1 MARLDRM
8 ALNLWRHKTG
18 EKQDSMNPEGG
29 SLVSYFTGNTQPEL
43 NFAIRTKVFLN
54 NDVVTSTG
62 SAAGDLGIKNA
73 LIVTGSVTAGSE
85 GFAKLTESLRS
96 AGIESVLW
104 DRCEPEA
111 PEMTVSAC
119 AEAYREA
126 RCDGIIALGGG
137 SSMDTAKMAG
147 CIVGGG
153 GSIREYD
160 SMTQERQVPDNPP
173 PLICIPTTAGTG
185 SEVTSMAVFTHAGD
199 SSKRVVTGANLCPNV
214 ALVDPL
220 LSYSMPP
227 DLTAATGMDAFNH
240 SIEAY
245 LSTLSNPISDSLAL
259 YAMELV
265 AEFLPGVVK
274 DGHDEEAR
282 ANMSVAATMAGMA
295 ISHAMPHFAHAIGHV
310 LGARLKLSHG
320 VACSLVLPGGLRK
333 IKDAQPDKFQKIA
346 RALGLPVGDY
356 ADEKETAAAAIAAIE
371 SMIREIGLPT
381 LEEVI
386 AECNGELSEMAFAST
401 MEPSMMFSPVLFS
414 EEDIMEILGLQT
426 RQ

>member
-1 MARLDRM
+1 M
-8 ALNLWRHKTG
+8 ALNMWRHEIG
-18 EKQDSMNPEGG
+18 ERQDSTNPEGG

-43 NFAIRTKVFLN
+43 NFAIRTKLFLN

-73 LIVTGSVTAGSE
+73 LIVTGPVTARSE

-96 AGIESVLW
+96 AGIEPVVW
-104 DRCEPEA
+104 DRSEPEA
-111 PEMTVSAC
+111 PEITVSAC

-126 RCDGIIALGGG
+126 GCDGIIALGGG

-160 SMTQERQVPDNPP
+160 SMTQERQVPDNLPP
-173 PLICIPTTAGTG
+173 VICIPTTAGTG
-185 SEVTSMAVFTHAGD
+185 SEVTSMAVFTRADD

-265 AEFLPGVVK
+265 AEFLPRVVK
-274 DGHDEEAR
+274 DGQDEEAR

-295 ISHAMPHFAHAIGHV
+295 INHAMPHFAHAIGHV
-310 LGARLKLSHG
+310 LGARLKLPHG

-333 IKDAQPDKFQKIA
+333 IRDAQPDKFQKIA
-346 RALGLPVGDY
+346 RALGLPVGNY
-356 ADEKETAAAAIAAIE
+356 ASGEETADAAIAAIE
-371 SMIREIGLPT
+371 SMILETGLPK

-386 AECNGELSEMAFAST
+386 GECNGELSELAVAST

-414 EEDIMEILGLQT
+414 EGDIMEILGMQA
-426 RQ
+426 R

>member
-1 MARLDRM
+1 
-8 ALNLWRHKTG
+8 
-18 EKQDSMNPEGG
+18 
-29 SLVSYFTGNTQPEL
+29 VSYFTGNTQPEL
-43 NFAIRTKVFLN
+43 NFAIRTELFLN
-54 NDVVTSTG
+54 DDVVTSTG
-62 SAAGDLGIKNA
+62 SVASDLEIKNA
-73 LIVTGSVTAGSE
+73 LIVTGPVTAKSE
-85 GFAKLTESLRS
+85 GLAKVTESLRS
-96 AGIESVLW
+96 AGIEHAVW
-104 DRCEPEA
+104 DKVEPEA

-119 AEAYREA
+119 AEAYRDA
-126 RCDGIIALGGG
+126 GCDGIIAIGGG

-160 SMTQERQVPDNPP
+160 SMTQERQAPDNPP

-185 SEVTSMAVFTHAGD
+185 SEVTSMAVFTHADD
-199 SSKRVVTGANLCPNV
+199 SSKRVVTGASLCPDV

-227 DLTAATGMDAFNH
+227 GLTAATGMDAFSH

-245 LSTLSNPISDSLAL
+245 LSTLSNPISDSLSL

-265 AEFLPGVVK
+265 AEFLPRAVK
-274 DGHDEEAR
+274 DGRDEEAR

-295 ISHAMPHFAHAIGHV
+295 INHAMPHFAHAIGHV
-310 LGARLKLSHG
+310 LGARLGLPHG

-333 IKDAQPDKFQKIA
+333 IRDAQLDKFQKIA

-356 ADEKETAAAAIAAIE
+356 ADEEETADAAIAAIE
-371 SMIREIGLPT
+371 SMILEAGLPK
-381 LEEVI
+381 LHEVI
-386 AECNGELSEMAFAST
+386 RECNGELLELAVAST

-414 EEDIMEILGLQT
+414 EEDIMEILGMQA
-426 RQ
+426 

>member
-1 MARLDRM
+1 M
-8 ALNLWRHKTG
+8 
-18 EKQDSMNPEGG
+18 
-29 SLVSYFTGNTQPEL
+29 SYFTGNTQPEL

-62 SAAGDLGIKNA
+62 SAASDLGIKNA
-73 LIVTGSVTAGSE
+73 LIVTGPVTAKSE
-85 GFAKLTESLRS
+85 GLAKAAESLRG
-96 AGIESVLW
+96 AGIEHVVW
-104 DRCEPEA
+104 DGCEPDSPEA
-111 PEMTVSAC
+111 TVAAC
-119 AEAYREA
+119 AEAYRDA
-126 RCDGIIALGGG
+126 GCDGAIAIGGG
-137 SSMDTAKMAG
+137 SSMDTAKMAN

-160 SMTQERQVPDNPP
+160 SMAQERQVPDNAP

-185 SEVTSMAVFTHAGD
+185 SEVTSLAVFTHADD
-199 SSKRVVTGANLCPNV
+199 SSKRVVTDAKLCPDV

-265 AEFLPGVVK
+265 AEFLPRVVK
-274 DGHDEEAR
+274 DGRDEGAR

-295 ISHAMPHFAHAIGHV
+295 LNHAMPHFAHAIGHV
-310 LGARLKLSHG
+310 LGARLKLPHG

-333 IKDAQPDKFQKIA
+333 IKDEQLEKFQKIA
-346 RALGLPVGDY
+346 RALGLMAGDH
-356 ADEKETAAAAIAAIE
+356 AGEEETAEAAISAIQ
-371 SMIREIGLPT
+371 SMIGEIGLPT
-381 LEEVI
+381 LEETLG
-386 AECNGELSEMAFAST
+386 ASGAELSELAAACA
-401 MEPSMMFSPVLFS
+401 MEPSMMFSPVFFS
-414 EEDIMEILGLQT
+414 EEDIMEILGAQA
-426 RQ
+426 